1 MADIPYASALILG
14 AGGGISASVARA
26 FAGAG
31 LKVALSARDAGKL
44 AGLAAEVGG
53 IAFAADASDPAAME
67 RLFAEVEG
75 AMGPPDVVV
84 YNPSL
89 RARGSILDLDP
100 EDVRRAMA
108 VSAFGGFL
116 AVQQAARR
124 MVRRGRG
131 AVLFTGASASVKG
144 YPLSAPFAMGK
155 FALRG
160 LAQSAARELG
170 PKGIHVA
177 HVVIDGGVR
186 SASRL
191 EPADRPDSMLD
202 PDAIAETYLSL
213 LRQPRSA
220 WSLEVELRP
229 WVEAF

>member
-1 MADIPYASALILG
+1 MDGLPYSRALVIG
-14 AGGGISASVARA
+14 AGSGISAAVARA

-31 LKVALSARDAGKL
+31 LKVALSARDTGKL
-44 AGLAAEVGG
+44 AGLAAEVG
-53 IAFAADASDPAAME
+53 AATFAADASDPAAVE
-67 RLFAEVEG
+67 RLFAEVDG
-75 AMGPPDVVV
+75 AMGAPDVVV

-89 RARGSILDLDP
+89 RARGSLLDLDP
-100 EDVRRAMA
+100 EEVRRAIE

-116 AVQQAARR
+116 AAREAARR
-124 MVRRGRG
+124 MVPLGRG
-131 AVLFTGASASVKG
+131 ALLFTGASASVKG
-144 YPLSAPFAMGK
+144 YALSAPFAMGK

-186 SASRL
+186 SASRP

-202 PDAIAETYLSL
+202 PAAIAETYLSL

-220 WSLEVELRP
+220 WSMEVELRP
-229 WVEAF
+229 WVETF

>member
-1 MADIPYASALILG
+1 MTQRTLG
-14 AGGGISASVARA
+14 RVGGRLYPVTGQ
-26 FAGAG
+26 GMPH
-31 LKVALSARDAGKL
+31 VAL
-44 AGLAAEVGG
+44 AA
-53 IAFAADASDPAAME
+53 
-67 RLFAEVEG
+67 
-75 AMGPPDVVV
+75 
-84 YNPSL
+84 
-89 RARGSILDLDP
+89 
-100 EDVRRAMA
+100 
-108 VSAFGGFL
+108 
-116 AVQQAARR
+116 QQAARR
-124 MVRRGRG
+124 MVPLGRG
-131 AVLFTGASASVKG
+131 AILFTGASASVKG

-186 SASRL
+186 SASRP

-202 PDAIAETYLSL
+202 PAAVADTYLSL

-220 WSLEVELRP
+220 WSMEVELRP